1 MDVNEIGKR
10 TGLKEKDI
18 ILLKEI
24 LFSNAAVEDAVI
36 YGSRAKGS
44 WKPFSDI
51 DITLIG
57 ENITHTDLIGLMM
70 KFEDSALPYMVDLN
84 IFSTLANP
92 ALRDHINRVGISL
105 RKI

>member
-1 MDVNEIGKR
+1 MDAEIEKR

-24 LFSNAAVEDAVI
+24 LFSNAVVEDAVI
-36 YGSRAKGS
+36 YGSRAKGC
-44 WKPFSDI
+44 WKTFSDI

-57 ENITHTDLIGLMM
+57 ENITHSDLIGLMM

-84 IFSTLANP
+84 IFSSLSNP
-92 ALRDHINRVGISL
+92 ALRDHIARVGISL

>member
-1 MDVNEIGKR
+1 MDVIEIETR

-36 YGSRAKGS
+36 YGSRAKGC

-57 ENITHTDLIGLMM
+57 ENITHSDLIGLMM

-84 IFSTLANP
+84 IFSSLSNP
-92 ALRDHINRVGISL
+92 ALRDHIARVGISL
-105 RKI
+105 R

>member
-1 MDVNEIGKR
+1 MDAEIEKR

-24 LFSNAAVEDAVI
+24 LFSNAVVEDAVI
-36 YGSRAKGS
+36 YGSRAKGC
-44 WKPFSDI
+44 WKSFSDI

-57 ENITHTDLIGLMM
+57 ENITHSDLIGLMM

-84 IFSTLANP
+84 IFSSLSNP
-92 ALRDHINRVGISL
+92 ALRDHISRVGISL
-105 RKI
+105 R